1 MHYLKDSISA
11 MDSALQLGQS
21 SAKISFSV
29 EANTVFNTMSERLY
43 SAEKE
48 VCYSYNA

>member
-1 MHYLKDSISA
+1 

-21 SAKISFSV
+21 AAKIAFTI

-48 VCYSYNA
+48 VYRFMYNFL